1 MATELQTRAQ
11 KNAYRPSSMWVYRTL
26 RGAIRIFLFR
36 YFRVKHQGREH
47 LNIEG
52 PVIVAPTHRSNLDSV
67 VLSGVGDRRMRALAK
82 ESLFSNRVFA
92 WLIAALGA
100 FPVKRGTADREA
112 MRAAVD
118 ILKSGEQ
125 MIVFPEGSRQTGSLV
140 SGVFDGTSYLASR
153 SGAAVV
159 PVGIAGTEA
168 AMPSGT
174 RIPRRTRVGIVAG
187 EPIRPPEGRMS
198 RRQLAEFSAVVGER
212 LQQVF
217 DEAHQ
222 LASR

>member
-11 KNAYRPSSMWVYRTL
+11 RNAYRRSSMWVYRTV

-36 YFRVKHQGREH
+36 YFRVRHRGAEY

-52 PVIVAPTHRSNLDSV
+52 AVIVAPTHRSNLDSV
-67 VLSGVGDRRMRALAK
+67 ILSGVGDRRMRALAK

-100 FPVKRGTADREA
+100 FPVRRGGADREA
-112 MRAAVD
+112 MRAAVA
-118 ILKSGEQ
+118 ILEAGEQ
-125 MIVFPEGSRQTGSLV
+125 MIVFPEGSRQVGPAV
-140 SGVFDGTSYLASR
+140 VGVFDGTSYLASR

-159 PVGIAGTEA
+159 PVGIAGTEQ
-168 AMPSGT
+168 AMPFGK
-174 RIPRRTRVGIVAG
+174 RFPRRTRVGIVAG

-198 RRQLAEFSAVVGER
+198 RRQISEFSGLVSER
-212 LQQVF
+212 LQQAF
-217 DEAHQ
+217 DDAHE